1 MRRTKH
7 DTISTMDQSI
17 TILTP
22 SDWTDYELIDSGEG
36 MKLERFDGYIAARPD
51 PRAIWKRRAPV
62 SVWDKAHAH
71 FVRSSND
78 DGRWDIHTPPPNN
91 WQIRYHDLVFTL
103 KPTSFKH
110 VGVFPEQAVNW
121 QWMRTII
128 NGNPL
133 KVLNLFAYTGG
144 ATMAALAAGAQV
156 THVDSAKSTI
166 EWAKANV
173 AASNLTEKPIR
184 WITDDAYKFAFRE
197 TKRKNTYDG
206 IILDPPRFGRGPKG
220 EIWKI
225 ENDLP
230 KLLSVCRELLSPNAK
245 FILVNAYTADLSG
258 LVLSH
263 LVHDMMK
270 DKKGTV
276 TSGELT
282 IADSTSGRLLPNGIF
297 ARWQAS

>member
-1 MRRTKH
+1 ME
-7 DTISTMDQSI
+7 SSI
-17 TILTP
+17 TILSP
-22 SDWTDYELIDSGEG
+22 ADWKEYELIDSGDG
-36 MKLERFDGYIAARPD
+36 MKLERFGRYVVARPD
-51 PRAIWKRRAPV
+51 PRAIWQRRADK
-62 SVWDKAHAH
+62 SVWDRADAT
-71 FVRSSND
+71 FVRLTSD
-78 DGRWDIHTPPPNN
+78 DGRWDIRTAPPSDWNL
-91 WQIRYHDLVFTL
+91 RYYDLVFTL

-110 VGVFPEQAVNW
+110 VGIFPEQAANW
-121 QWMRTII
+121 QWMRNII
-128 NGNPL
+128 NGEPL

-144 ATMAALAAGAQV
+144 ATMAALSAGAQV

-173 AASNLTEKPIR
+173 AASGLSEKPIR

-197 TKRKNTYDG
+197 TKRKNAYDG

-225 ENDLP
+225 EDDLP
-230 KLLSVCRELLSPNAK
+230 KLLSVCNELLSPNAK

-263 LVHDMMK
+263 LVHDLMR
-270 DKKGTV
+270 DKKGTI

-282 IADSTSGRLLPNGIF
+282 IADTTSGRLLPNGIF